1 VGADWV
7 TEAFEDNF
15 PNILEW
21 ESLSSAQLGNHV
33 RYQDLFR
40 QCVGAEPG
48 GQLNCRSEEIL
59 MLLDRFPCCCADS
72 NFERALRVRFL
83 VLGQL
88 VLNPGCA
95 SNRRRRRHE
104 RRHDTVPRVFNLTTA

>member
-1 VGADWV
+1 VSSNWAV
-7 TEAFEDNF
+7 KAFEDNF
-15 PNILEW
+15 SSVLEW

-40 QCVGAEPG
+40 QCVGAKPG

-59 MLLDRFPCCCADS
+59 MLLDRFPCCGADS

-88 VLNPGCA
+88 VLNLSCA
-95 SNRRRRRHE
+95 SNRCRR
-104 RRHDTVPRVFNLTTA
+104 